1 MGDNIKGYLEIND
14 GLWQTVEE
22 IPDDR
27 HYDLFGLLAD
37 VRNYV
42 NATPISKPK
51 GVPNT
56 MGKKTEMSIETYD
69 MYGYGYSYLTIE
81 EIDNYDWNQTFHD
94 GRISTINKS
103 NGEVLSK
110 DSYTNPEVLNKNIY
124 ELKYLDVVAKD
135 LIPESW
141 QKLFQKMRKLA
152 EQYGKNNVRIVF
164 WFI

>member
-1 MGDNIKGYLEIND
+1 MGDDIKGYLEIND

-27 HYDLFGLLAD
+27 HYDLFGLLAG

-42 NATPISKPK
+42 NANSISEPK
-51 GVPNT
+51 GVPDT
-56 MGKKTEMSIETYD
+56 MGKKTEMSIEKYD
-69 MYGYGYSYLTIE
+69 MVGYGYSYLTIT
-81 EIDNYDWNQTFHD
+81 EIDDYDWNQTFHD
-94 GRISTINKS
+94 GRVSTIDKS
-103 NGEVLSK
+103 TGKALSK
-110 DSYTNPEVLNKNIY
+110 ASYTNPDYVDKNKY

-152 EQYGKNNVRIVF
+152 EQYGKDNVRIVF